1 MQRRIVA
8 AMLSLGSS
16 DKPEIA
22 KRLQTLILGLAPNS
36 ESIDLPSWFS
46 PTHCSALA
54 DIQRRHSSVN

>member
-22 KRLQTLILGLAPNS
+22 
-36 ESIDLPSWFS
+36 D
-46 PTHCSALA
+46 
-54 DIQRRHSSVN
+54 HSHVCKH